1 MLNNVELNA
10 EKVEMVT
17 CEVCGAVIPVDEST
31 ETVDHFHVCEECIQ
45 REYVECNN
53 CGDYIPRGDAKKG
66 ADGEL
71 YCEECFNDDFI
82 ICEHCG
88 KVEYR
93 NDAVPVY
100 DDSDMRRA
108 SVELWCERC
117 ADDDAY
123 KCDEC
128 GNYFQYSSDVVTDD
142 EGHCVCNSCFDDY
155 NYHLCENCGEILSE
169 NEQCYPDGSDYCYC
183 EECCPDDDDSIIH
196 GYHSGI
202 RPLNWHGNDGD
213 YFINRRN
220 QLFMG
225 WELEIDRKEW
235 RANTEYDA
243 ERIVGAAGYDIDE
256 SIVCEND
263 GSLEYGFELIS
274 STATLD
280 YHLKHYGV
288 NDLME
293 KAVELG
299 YISHNAGTCGLH
311 VHVDRKYF
319 TDAMENPENNACII
333 LVNNADWLKK
343 FSRRENFG
351 YCKFPQNV
359 EPFCPEEFKPSVPDV
374 LDKIPTRDAMAE
386 LEEMRSKYRDHYNA
400 LNFAGNATIEF
411 RFNRG
416 TLNFETFCA
425 TMQLIQMYADA
436 MKHSRLST
444 ACKINLKWFKRVAK
458 RRGYTEFLS
467 YLKRRNIQ

>member
-1 MLNNVELNA
+1 MKNAELNA

-17 CEVCGAVIPVDEST
+17 CEVCGAVIPVDET
-31 ETVDHFHVCEECIQ
+31 VKTVDHFHVCEDCIK

-53 CGDYIPRGDAKKG
+53 CGEYIPRDEAKEG
-66 ADGEL
+66 ADGKL

-82 ICEHCG
+82 VCEHCG
-88 KVEYR
+88 RVEYR
-93 NDAVPVY
+93 DDVVPVY

-108 SVELWCERC
+108 DVELWCEQC
-117 ADDDAY
+117 ADDEAY
-123 KCDEC
+123 QCDEC
-128 GNYFQYSSDVVTDD
+128 GKYFQYSQDVETDD
-142 EGHCVCNSCFDDY
+142 NGHCICLHCFNDCNYRRCDRCD
-155 NYHLCENCGEILSE
+155 EILSE
-169 NEQCYPDGSDYCYC
+169 NAQYFSDSDDYACYC
-183 EECCPDDDDSIIH
+183 EGCLPDDNIINS
-196 GYHSGI
+196 YHDGP
-202 RPLNWHGNDGD
+202 RPLNWHGG
-213 YFINRRN
+213 YFSQRRD

-225 WELEIDRKEW
+225 WELEIDRKEESED
-235 RANTEYDA
+235 REYDA
-243 ERIVGAAGYDIDE
+243 ERIVGAAGYDINE

-280 YHLKHYGV
+280 YHLKRYGME
-288 NDLME
+288 DLME
-293 KAVELG
+293 KALELG
-299 YISHNAGTCGLH
+299 YTSHNAGTCGLH

-319 TDAMENPENNACII
+319 TGALENPENNACII
-333 LVNNADWLKK
+333 LVNNADWLRK
-343 FSRRENFG
+343 FSRRSNFR

-386 LEEMRSKYRDHYNA
+386 LEKMRDKYHNHYNA
-400 LNFAGNATIEF
+400 FNFAGYSTIEF

-425 TMQLIQMYADA
+425 TMQLVQMYADA

-444 ACKINLKWFKRVAK
+444 ACKINLKWFRRVAK
-458 RRGYTEFLS
+458 RRGYTEFLA